1 MAKTKDVLQQ
11 KQKKLVDCKTQFDA
25 AISVVTSAV
34 KNINTINTEIQTTI
48 QEIEEYQS
56 QLDETKAGLKDT
68 QKKNE
73 RIIKNLNALLDVGD
87 E

>member
-34 KNINTINTEIQTTI
+34 KNINTINAEIQTTI

-73 RIIKNLNALLDVGD
+73 RIIKNFTALLDVGD

>member
-34 KNINTINTEIQTTI
+34 KNINTINAEIQTTI
-48 QEIEEYQS
+48 QQIEEYQS

-73 RIIKNLNALLDVGD
+73 RIIKNFNALLDVGD

>member
-11 KQKKLVDCKTQFDA
+11 KQKELADCQKQFGA
-25 AISVVTSAV
+25 AISIVTV
-34 KNINTINTEIQTTI
+34 QNLTHINEEIQTKV

-56 QLDETKAGLKDT
+56 QLNATKTGLKDT

-73 RIIKNLNALLDVGD
+73 RIIKNFNALLDVGD

>member
-34 KNINTINTEIQTTI
+34 KNINTINAEIQTTI

-73 RIIKNLNALLDVGD
+73 RIIKNFNALLDVGD

>member
-11 KQKKLVDCKTQFDA
+11 KQKKLVDRKTQFDA

-34 KNINTINTEIQTTI
+34 KNINTINAEIQTTI

-56 QLDETKAGLKDT
+56 QLDETKDGLKDT

-73 RIIKNLNALLDVGD
+73 RIIKNFNALLDVGD

>member
-1 MAKTKDVLQQ
+1 MAKTKDFLQQ
-11 KQKKLVDCKTQFDA
+11 KKKKLMDCQTQFNA
-25 AISVVTSAV
+25 AVPIVTSAV
-34 KNINTINTEIQTTI
+34 ESLNTINADIQTTV
-48 QEIEEYQS
+48 QEIEEHQS

-73 RIIKNLNALLDVGD
+73 RIIKNLSALLDVG

>member
-11 KQKKLVDCKTQFDA
+11 KQKKLVDCKTH
-25 AISVVTSAV
+25 
-34 KNINTINTEIQTTI
+34 

-73 RIIKNLNALLDVGD
+73 RIIKNFNALLDVGD